1 MEETQFNKDDWIQKK
16 QQERESAYTLI
27 DTSLEH
33 MGADGKSLQS
43 YLDVQA
49 RFDRY
54 SVNNALLVAAQ
65 MPTAT
70 NLASANV
77 WRSRG
82 GYIQKGQSGILL
94 MEPGKKYNH
103 KDGTPGVNINTK
115 KVFDIS
121 QTTLIQQPAPVTH
134 TDIRL
139 LLSTMVKHAPCKV
152 DYRESLPGDKGAIY
166 SHEEKTVF
174 VLRGMSVEDTFRCL
188 AQELAHAYLDTG
200 DYNRREAA
208 FPAYCVSYLLSK
220 RNGLDTQRY
229 SFDKLPEQY
238 GTLDAKALRGE
249 LGKIRTAANQITAD
263 MNRFLESRNGK
274 SREDAR

>member
-16 QQERESAYTLI
+16 QQERQSAYALI
-27 DTSLEH
+27 DTSLER
-33 MGADGKSLQS
+33 MGTDGKALQT

-49 RFDRY
+49 RFERY
-54 SVNNALLVAAQ
+54 SVSNVLLVAAQ

-70 NLASANV
+70 NLAAANV

-82 GYIQKGQSGILL
+82 GYIQKGQAGILL

-121 QTTLIQQPAPVTH
+121 QTTLIQQPVPVTH

-139 LLSTMVKHAPCKV
+139 LLSAMVKHAPCKV
-152 DYRESLPGDKGAIY
+152 DYQDSLPGDKGAIY

-174 VLRGMSVEDTFRCL
+174 VLRGMSAEDTFRCL

-200 DYNRREAA
+200 DYNRRESA

-238 GTLDAKALRGE
+238 STLDAKALRGE

-263 MNRFLESRNGK
+263 MNRFLDSRNGK

>member
-16 QQERESAYTLI
+16 QQERQSAYALI
-27 DTSLEH
+27 DTSLER
-33 MGADGKSLQS
+33 MGTDGKALQT

-49 RFDRY
+49 RFERY
-54 SVNNALLVAAQ
+54 SVSNALLVAAQ

-70 NLASANV
+70 NLAAANV

-82 GYIQKGQSGILL
+82 GYIQKGQAGILL

-121 QTTLIQQPAPVTH
+121 QTTLIQQPVPVTH

-139 LLSTMVKHAPCKV
+139 LLNAMVKHAPCKV

-174 VLRGMSVEDTFRCL
+174 VLRGMSAEDTFRCL

-238 GTLDAKALRGE
+238 STLDAKALRGE

-263 MNRFLESRNGK
+263 MNRFLDSRNGK